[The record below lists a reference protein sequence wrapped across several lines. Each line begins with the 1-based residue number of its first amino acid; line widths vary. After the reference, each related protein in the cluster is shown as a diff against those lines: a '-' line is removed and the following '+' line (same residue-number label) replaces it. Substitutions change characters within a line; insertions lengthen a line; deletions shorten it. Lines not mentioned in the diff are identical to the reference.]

1 MDIERE
7 IKDLE
12 KISLNKSRNIDER
25 EAAAIKLMRL
35 HAKYNTKRHRKNNAH
50 NTKRN
55 RKNNAHNNT
64 KHSKNTKHNKNSKHN
79 KNTKR
84 SRKWNVPN
92 TDSYKAQRGLY

>member
-12 KISLNKSRNIDER
+12 KISLNKSRNMDER

-35 HAKYNTKRHRKNNAH
+35 RAKH
-50 NTKRN
+50 NTKSRN
-55 RKNNAHNNT
+55 ADNNRNKNTKKNRRNNAQNKSKN
-64 KHSKNTKHNKNSKHN
+64 KNTKHKN
-79 KNTKR
+79 NTKR

-92 TDSYKAQRGLY
+92 TDSYKAQRGLH